1 MNLKCLIRAFAVLIT
16 ANVFAADPFGTEI
29 MDGGKIIPRNLVLV
43 GSTNEHMNFCFAN
56 NFPDGTIYMNH
67 SEGIHT
73 VTEYGVIRRSLDGG
87 KTWEKTPF
95 PFGGFNT
102 FVNKKGEKCQI
113 GCWDDNI
120 SDTHQIHL
128 RMLHNNQGKFSDHYS
143 TIKLPFRSTFRLHR
157 EVLRTGDGR
166 LLLNGYL
173 RKENAAKL
181 TAFVIESKDDGK
193 TWTYLATIMEDTT
206 NKYPEGPNETAMVE
220 LANGDILAYVRTGGH
235 LTPLVQFRSKD
246 GGKTWG
252 DMTEV
257 DKGGVNPAARLL
269 KNGTLVL
276 ISGRP
281 NLYLYIDFT
290 GTGKNYQKYTVW
302 KGSGSSY
309 ASVLELEPNKI
320 MVIYDE
326 SDFGSWRNGS
336 RFSRIMAVTYDVVK
350 DDALKTEKITHPEA
364 KNYKFFYS
372 PECKYSLDYHNL
384 FMPYCVFDKSVTK
397 TKNTWYEIIEIAERP
412 YPVLHLEFKGEEPP
426 FRFSHYAKDIAEDI
440 NGMEVGWE
448 LRVSDMS
455 LDTPQFRALVQLE
468 KNSLL
473 TYVGCGKD
481 AIFVFE
487 DGKQKKIPCKIG
499 DGFNSYKLI
508 TDAKTKSFTALVNG
522 KEVYRGKMV
531 EQNGEITNRLQ
542 IGDGSNQVHGAV
554 DLSYLG
560 FNYR

>member
-1 MNLKCLIRAFAVLIT
+1 MNFKGLFLGV
-16 ANVFAADPFGTEI
+16 AAIASTMVIAKDPFGTEI
-29 MDGGKIIPRNLVLV
+29 LDGGKVILGNLTLV

-73 VTEYGVIRRSLDGG
+73 VTEYGAWRRSLDNG

-95 PFGGFNT
+95 RFGGFNT
-102 FVNKKGEKCQI
+102 FVNKDGKKCQV
-113 GCWDDNI
+113 GCWDDNL
-120 SDTHQIHL
+120 SDTHKIRLQI
-128 RMLHNNQGKFSDHYS
+128 MNDEQTGFTDYYS
-143 TIKLPFRSTFRLHR
+143 TIKLPFVSTFRLHR
-157 EVLRTGDGR
+157 EVLRTRDGR

-173 RKENAAKL
+173 RKENDAKF

-193 TWTYLATIMEDTT
+193 TWNYLATIMDDPEK
-206 NKYPEGPNETAMVE
+206 KYPEGPNETAMVE
-220 LANGDILAYVRTGGH
+220 LANGDILVYVRTGGH
-235 LTPLVQFRSKD
+235 LTPMFQFRSKD

-257 DKGGVNPAARLL
+257 DKGGVNPAARVL

-290 GTGKNYQKYTVW
+290 GTGTNYQKYTVW

-309 ASVLELEPNKI
+309 ASVLEIEPNKI

-326 SDFGSWRNGS
+326 SDFGTWRNGS
-336 RFSRIMAVTYDVVK
+336 RFSRIMAVTYDIVK
-350 DDALKTEKITHPEA
+350 DDTLKASKITHPEA
-364 KNYKFFYS
+364 KNYQFFYS
-372 PECKYSLDYHNL
+372 PECKYSLDYRNM
-384 FMPYCVFDKSVTK
+384 FMSYCLLDKSATQTK
-397 TKNTWYEIIEIAERP
+397 GTWYEIMQIAERP
-412 YPVLHLEFKGEEPP
+412 HPVLHLELKGQEAP
-426 FRFSHYAKDIAEDI
+426 FRFSHYVKDIDEDI
-440 NGMEVGWE
+440 NGIEVGWE

-455 LDTPQFRALVQLE
+455 LDTPQFRVLVQLE
-468 KNSLL
+468 KSSSL

-487 DGKQKKIPCKIG
+487 DNKQKKIPCKIG

-508 TDAKTKSFTALVNG
+508 TNAKTNSFIAMVNG
-522 KEVYRGKMV
+522 KEVYRGKMNK
-531 EQNGEITNRLQ
+531 QSGEISNKLQ

-560 FNYR
+560 FKYE